1 MTTPQSENT
10 EYTVE
15 FVDGPLEGQTDTR
28 VLLHGKHD
36 ERISMVAAVDSM
48 ESLFWYDEVDAREVQ
63 GKLHVR
69 YAFDSSDSDPV
80 ESNDEPDRGSAI

>member
-10 EYTVE
+10 EYIVE
-15 FVDGPLEGQTDTR
+15 FVDGPLEGQAETR
-28 VLLHGKHD
+28 VLLHGEHD
-36 ERISMVAAVDSM
+36 ARISMVAAVDSM
-48 ESLFWYDEVDAREVQ
+48 ESLFWYDEVDSREVQ

-80 ESNDEPDRGSAI
+80 ESNDEPD

>member
-1 MTTPQSENT
+1 MSTPENENT

-28 VLLHGKHD
+28 VLLHGAHD
-36 ERISMVAAVDSM
+36 KRISMLAAVDSM
-48 ESLFWYDEVDAREVQ
+48 ESLFWYDEVEAREVQ

-69 YAFDSSDSDPV
+69 YAFDSGDSDPV
-80 ESNDEPDRGSAI
+80 ESNDEPS

>member
-80 ESNDEPDRGSAI
+80 ESNDEPDRGSAL

>member
-10 EYTVE
+10 EYIVE
-15 FVDGPLEGQTDTR
+15 FVDGPLEGQAETR
-28 VLLHGKHD
+28 VLLHGAHD
-36 ERISMVAAVDSM
+36 ARISMVAAVDSM
-48 ESLFWYDEVDAREVQ
+48 ESLFWYDEVDNRAVQ

-80 ESNDEPDRGSAI
+80 ESNDEPD